1 MNYPYGKSR
10 LSRHFCVSPVL
21 YKDLFISSFILHE
34 LIPMAYSDFNLS
46 KFKKDFTIHINEE
59 VDLFASVEPIPISDQ
74 LTNTLEETT
83 ELALAI
89 NTEKARSEMMITP
102 ILLEVRRKANYQIS
116 LFSGT
121 DFNVDSEKGLNGY
134 CDFLISRSQEQLT
147 INAPVMIIVEAKNE
161 NIKGGL
167 GQCMAAML
175 AAQIFNQ
182 QEGNEIKTIYGA
194 VTTGDIWKFL
204 KLEGTNLWADLNN
217 YYINEVNK
225 ILGIL
230 CQATPG

>member
-1 MNYPYGKSR
+1 M
-10 LSRHFCVSPVL
+10 
-21 YKDLFISSFILHE
+21 
-34 LIPMAYSDFNLS
+34 
-46 KFKKDFTIHINEE
+46 
-59 VDLFASVEPIPISDQ
+59 
-74 LTNTLEETT
+74 
-83 ELALAI
+83 AI
-89 NTEKARSEMMITP
+89 NTEKARSEMIITP

-121 DFNVDSEKGLNGY
+121 DFNVDAEKGLNGY
-134 CDFLISRSQEQLT
+134 CDFVISRSKEQLT

-182 QEGNEIKTIYGA
+182 QEENEIKTIYGA

-204 KLEGTNLWADLNN
+204 KLEGADLFVDLNN
-217 YYINEVNK
+217 YYIKELNK

-230 CQATPG
+230 YQGIQG

>member
-1 MNYPYGKSR
+1 
-10 LSRHFCVSPVL
+10 
-21 YKDLFISSFILHE
+21 
-34 LIPMAYSDFNLS
+34 MAYTDFSLT
-46 KFKKDFTIHINEE
+46 KFKKNFNITIKEE
-59 VDLFASVEPIPISDQ
+59 IDLFATVEPIEISEK

-89 NTEKARSEMMITP
+89 NTEKARSEMIITP

-121 DFNVDSEKGLNGY
+121 DFNVDIERGLNGY
-134 CDFLISRSQEQLT
+134 CDFVISRSREQLT
-147 INAPVMIIVEAKNE
+147 INAPVLIIVEAKNE

-167 GQCMAAML
+167 GQCAAAML
-175 AAQIFNQ
+175 AAQLFNE

-204 KLEGTNLWADLNN
+204 KLEGTDIFIDLNN
-217 YYINEVNK
+217 YYIQELNK

-230 CQATPG
+230 CQGVLG

>member
-1 MNYPYGKSR
+1 
-10 LSRHFCVSPVL
+10 
-21 YKDLFISSFILHE
+21 
-34 LIPMAYSDFNLS
+34 MAYSDFSLT
-46 KFKKDFTIHINEE
+46 KFKKTFNITIKEE
-59 VDLFASVEPIPISDQ
+59 ADLFATVEPIEISEK

-89 NTEKARSEMMITP
+89 NTEKARSEMIITP

-121 DFNVDSEKGLNGY
+121 DFNVDIERGLNGY
-134 CDFLISRSQEQLT
+134 CDFVISRSREQLT
-147 INAPVMIIVEAKNE
+147 INVPVLIIVEAKNE

-167 GQCMAAML
+167 GQCAAAML
-175 AAQIFNQ
+175 AAQLFNE

-204 KLEGTNLWADLNN
+204 KLEGTDIFIDLNN
-217 YYINEVNK
+217 YYIQELNK

-230 CQATPG
+230 CQGIEG

>member
-1 MNYPYGKSR
+1 
-10 LSRHFCVSPVL
+10 
-21 YKDLFISSFILHE
+21 
-34 LIPMAYSDFNLS
+34 MAYSDFSLT
-46 KFKKDFTIHINEE
+46 KFKKTFNITIKEE
-59 VDLFASVEPIPISDQ
+59 ADLFATVEPIEISEK

-89 NTEKARSEMMITP
+89 NTEKARSEMIITP

-121 DFNVDSEKGLNGY
+121 DFNVDIERGLNGY
-134 CDFLISRSQEQLT
+134 CDFVISRSREQLT
-147 INAPVMIIVEAKNE
+147 INAPVLIIVEAKNE

-167 GQCMAAML
+167 GQCAAAML
-175 AAQIFNQ
+175 AAQLFNE

-204 KLEGTNLWADLNN
+204 KLEGTDIFIDLNN
-217 YYINEVNK
+217 YYIQELNK

-230 CQATPG
+230 CQGIEG

>member
-1 MNYPYGKSR
+1 
-10 LSRHFCVSPVL
+10 
-21 YKDLFISSFILHE
+21 
-34 LIPMAYSDFNLS
+34 MAYSDFTLN
-46 KFKKDFTIHINEE
+46 KFKKDFNIHINEE
-59 VDLFASVEPIPISDQ
+59 IDLCANIEPIEISEK
-74 LTNTLEETT
+74 LKNTLEETT

-89 NTEKARSEMMITP
+89 NTEKARSEMIITP

-116 LFSGT
+116 LFSGS
-121 DFNVDSEKGLNGY
+121 DFNVDVEKGLNGY
-134 CDFLISRSQEQLT
+134 CDFVISRSKEQLT
-147 INAPVMIIVEAKNE
+147 INAPVMIIIRAKNE

-167 GQCMAAML
+167 GECMAAML

-204 KLEGTNLWADLNN
+204 KLEGTNLWVDLNN
-217 YYINEVNK
+217 YYIKEVNK

>member
-1 MNYPYGKSR
+1 
-10 LSRHFCVSPVL
+10 
-21 YKDLFISSFILHE
+21 
-34 LIPMAYSDFNLS
+34 MAYSDFSLT
-46 KFKKDFTIHINEE
+46 KFKKNFNITIDEE
-59 VDLFASVEPIPISDQ
+59 ADLFATVEPIEISEK

-89 NTEKARSEMMITP
+89 NTEKARSEMIITP

-121 DFNVDSEKGLNGY
+121 DFNVDVERGLNGR
-134 CDFLISRSQEQLT
+134 SREQLT
-147 INAPVMIIVEAKNE
+147 INAPVLIIVEAKNE

-167 GQCMAAML
+167 GQCAAAML
-175 AAQIFNQ
+175 AAQLFNE

-204 KLEGTNLWADLNN
+204 KLEGTDIFIDLNN
-217 YYINEVNK
+217 YYIKELNK

-230 CQATPG
+230 CQGVLG

>member
-1 MNYPYGKSR
+1 
-10 LSRHFCVSPVL
+10 
-21 YKDLFISSFILHE
+21 
-34 LIPMAYSDFNLS
+34 MAYSDFSLT
-46 KFKKDFTIHINEE
+46 KFRKNFNITIDEE
-59 VDLFASVEPIPISDQ
+59 ADLFATVEPIEISEK

-89 NTEKARSEMMITP
+89 NTEKARSEMIITP
-102 ILLEVRRKANYQIS
+102 ILLEVRRKANYKIS

-121 DFNVDSEKGLNGY
+121 DFNVDVEKGLNGY
-134 CDFLISRSQEQLT
+134 CDFVISRSKEQLT
-147 INAPVMIIVEAKNE
+147 INAPVLIIVEAKNE

-167 GQCMAAML
+167 GQCAAAML
-175 AAQIFNQ
+175 AAQLFNE

-204 KLEGTNLWADLNN
+204 KLEGTDIFIDLNN
-217 YYINEVNK
+217 YYIKELNK

-230 CQATPG
+230 CQGVLG

>member
-1 MNYPYGKSR
+1 
-10 LSRHFCVSPVL
+10 
-21 YKDLFISSFILHE
+21 
-34 LIPMAYSDFNLS
+34 MAYSDFTLS
-46 KFKKDFTIHINEE
+46 KFKKSFNINIDEE
-59 VDLFASVEPIPISDQ
+59 NDLFANVEPVLISDK
-74 LTNTLEETT
+74 LTANLEETT

-89 NTEKARSEMMITP
+89 NTEKARSEMIITP

-121 DFNVDSEKGLNGY
+121 EFNVDAGKGLNGY
-134 CDFLISRSQEQLT
+134 CDFILSRSKEQLT

-182 QEGNEIKTIYGA
+182 EEGNEIKTIYGA

-204 KLEGTNLWADLNN
+204 KLEDTDLFVDLNN
-217 YYINEVNK
+217 YYIKELNK

-230 CQATPG
+230 YQGIQG

>member
-1 MNYPYGKSR
+1 
-10 LSRHFCVSPVL
+10 
-21 YKDLFISSFILHE
+21 
-34 LIPMAYSDFNLS
+34 MAYSDFSLT
-46 KFKKDFTIHINEE
+46 KFKKIFNITIDEE
-59 VDLFASVEPIPISDQ
+59 ADLFATVEPIEISEK

-89 NTEKARSEMMITP
+89 NTEKARSEMIITP

-121 DFNVDSEKGLNGY
+121 DFNVDVERGLNGY
-134 CDFLISRSQEQLT
+134 CDFVISRSREQLT
-147 INAPVMIIVEAKNE
+147 INAPVLIIVEAKNE

-167 GQCMAAML
+167 GQCAAAML
-175 AAQIFNQ
+175 AAQLFNE

-204 KLEGTNLWADLNN
+204 KLEGTDIFIDLNN
-217 YYINEVNK
+217 YYIKELNK

-230 CQATPG
+230 CQGVLD

>member
-1 MNYPYGKSR
+1 
-10 LSRHFCVSPVL
+10 
-21 YKDLFISSFILHE
+21 
-34 LIPMAYSDFNLS
+34 MAYSDFSLT
-46 KFKKDFTIHINEE
+46 KFKKIFNITIDEE
-59 VDLFASVEPIPISDQ
+59 ADLFATVEPIEISEK

-121 DFNVDSEKGLNGY
+121 DFNVDVERGLNGY
-134 CDFLISRSQEQLT
+134 CDFVISRSREQLT
-147 INAPVMIIVEAKNE
+147 INAPVLIIVEAKNE

-167 GQCMAAML
+167 GQCAAAML
-175 AAQIFNQ
+175 AAQLFNE

-204 KLEGTNLWADLNN
+204 KLEGTDIFIDLNN
-217 YYINEVNK
+217 YYIKELNK

-230 CQATPG
+230 CQGVEG

>member
-1 MNYPYGKSR
+1 
-10 LSRHFCVSPVL
+10 
-21 YKDLFISSFILHE
+21 
-34 LIPMAYSDFNLS
+34 MAYSDFSLT
-46 KFKKDFTIHINEE
+46 KFKKTFNITIDEE
-59 VDLFASVEPIPISDQ
+59 ADLFATVEPIEISEK

-89 NTEKARSEMMITP
+89 NTEKARSEMIITP

-121 DFNVDSEKGLNGY
+121 DFNVDIERGLNGY
-134 CDFLISRSQEQLT
+134 CDFVISRSREQLT
-147 INAPVMIIVEAKNE
+147 INVPVLIIVEAKNE

-167 GQCMAAML
+167 GQCAAAML
-175 AAQIFNQ
+175 AAQLFNE

-204 KLEGTNLWADLNN
+204 KLEGTDIFIDLNN
-217 YYINEVNK
+217 YYIKELNK

-230 CQATPG
+230 CQGVLS

>member
-1 MNYPYGKSR
+1 
-10 LSRHFCVSPVL
+10 
-21 YKDLFISSFILHE
+21 
-34 LIPMAYSDFNLS
+34 MAYSDFTLS
-46 KFKKDFTIHINEE
+46 KFKKSFNIHIDEE
-59 VDLFASVEPIPISDQ
+59 NNLFANIEPIQISEQ
-74 LTNTLEETT
+74 LKDNLEETT

-89 NTEKARSEMMITP
+89 NTEKARSEMIITP

-121 DFNVDSEKGLNGY
+121 EFNVDAEKGLNGY
-134 CDFLISRSQEQLT
+134 CDFIVSRSKEQLT
-147 INAPVMIIVEAKNE
+147 INAPVIIIVEAKNE

-175 AAQIFNQ
+175 AAQLFNE

-204 KLEGTNLWADLNN
+204 KLEGADVFIDLNN
-217 YYINEVNK
+217 YYIKELNK

-230 CQATPG
+230 CQGIQG

>member
-1 MNYPYGKSR
+1 
-10 LSRHFCVSPVL
+10 
-21 YKDLFISSFILHE
+21 
-34 LIPMAYSDFNLS
+34 MAYSDFTLS
-46 KFKKDFTIHINEE
+46 KFKKSFNIRIDEE
-59 VDLFASVEPIPISDQ
+59 TDLFAQVEPTEVSDK
-74 LTNTLEETT
+74 LSNSLAETT

-89 NTEKARSEMMITP
+89 NTEKARSEMIITP

-116 LFSGT
+116 LFSGS
-121 DFNVDSEKGLNGY
+121 DFNVDAEKGLNGY
-134 CDFLISRSQEQLT
+134 CDFVISQSKEQLT

-167 GQCMAAML
+167 GQCAAAML
-175 AAQIFNQ
+175 AAQLFNE

-204 KLEGTNLWADLNN
+204 KLSGADVFIDLKN
-217 YYINEVNK
+217 YYIKEINK

-230 CQATPG
+230 CQGVQS